1 LGKRNRG
8 NRLTMMH
15 MEHRLAQTQTQRL
28 MLTQKM
34 QQAIQMLQLNA
45 IELEQFVQ
53 QELETN
59 PVLEQLEQE
68 PNAEDLQPVPVEAS
82 DESGQFEDGSFDID
96 SYANQL
102 LDYRREGTDLSRGS
116 DMDGRRDF
124 YEQSITREE
133 SLSSQL
139 YQQLKLTA
147 PDEESFRVAERILGD
162 LDGRG
167 YFSGSLEE
175 VAAELS
181 ISMEEAERGL
191 RLVQSLEP
199 VGIGARDVVE
209 CLLLQ
214 IDSEYPAE
222 PQLKELVAEHLE
234 ALEHR
239 QIPKIAKAMKVTVER
254 IEELTHM
261 LAALNPWPGSGGSDG
276 PPQYVVPEII
286 VEKDDDEEE
295 YRVYLTDE
303 TSPVL
308 KISEDYRHMM
318 KTGNMPKPDKKFLRE
333 KMESAKWLIRN
344 LEQRKRT
351 ILRIATAIT
360 EVQKDFFDKGAEYI
374 KPLTLQ
380 EIADKVGVHEATVS
394 RTVRGKY
401 MQTPQG
407 LFEMKYF
414 FSPGLKKDGGDE
426 QSSKSVQTIIKKIF
440 EDEDKTKPLSDQKVA
455 DLLKSQGTNVA
466 RRTVTKY
473 REILGILPTN
483 LRRQYASK

>member
-1 LGKRNRG
+1 
-8 NRLTMMH
+8 MMH

-45 IELEQFVQ
+45 MELEQFVQ

-59 PVLEQLEQE
+59 PVLEQIIQE
-68 PNAEDLQPVPVEAS
+68 PDVADLQPTPKESA

-96 SYANQL
+96 LYADQMM
-102 LDYRREGTDLSRGS
+102 DYRREGQDLSRNPEA
-116 DMDGRRDF
+116 DGRRDF

-133 SLSSQL
+133 SLSARL

-147 PDEESFRVAERILGD
+147 QDDESYRIAERILGD
-162 LDGRG
+162 IDGRG

-175 VAAELS
+175 VAQELGVT
-181 ISMEEAERGL
+181 MEDAERGL
-191 RLVQSLEP
+191 KVIQSLDP
-199 VGIGARDVVE
+199 VGIGARDVIE

-214 IDSEYPAE
+214 IAAE
-222 PQLKELVAEHLE
+222 FPREHQLKELVSEHLE

-239 QIPKIAKAMKVTVER
+239 QIPKIAKAMKVTPER
-254 IEELTHM
+254 IEELTHL
-261 LAALNPWPGSGGSDG
+261 LATLNPWPGSGGSDG

-286 VEKDDDEEE
+286 VEKDEDEEE

-351 ILRIATAIT
+351 ILRIATAIV
-360 EVQKDFFDKGAEYI
+360 EVQKEFFDKGTEYI

-440 EDEDKTKPLSDQKVA
+440 DEEDKVKPLSDQKVA
-455 DLLKSQGTNVA
+455 DLLKVQGINVA

-473 REILGILPTN
+473 REILGVLPTN

>member
-1 LGKRNRG
+1 
-8 NRLTMMH
+8 MMH

-59 PVLEQLEQE
+59 PVLEQITPE
-68 PNAEDLQPVPVEAS
+68 S
-82 DESGQFEDGSFDID
+82 DTPDFDAAPAPAADDSGQFEDGSFDID
-96 SYANQL
+96 AFANQMP
-102 LDYRREGTDLSRGS
+102 DYHREGQDLSRNPEA
-116 DMDGRRDF
+116 DGRRDF

-133 SLSSQL
+133 SLSSRL

-147 PDEESFRVAERILGD
+147 PDDQAFRVAERILGD
-162 LDGRG
+162 IDGRG
-167 YFSGSLEE
+167 YFTGTLEE
-175 VAAELS
+175 VAQELAVS
-181 ISMEEAERGL
+181 VEEAERGL
-191 RLVQSLEP
+191 RLVQSLDP
-199 VGIGARDVVE
+199 VGIGARDVIE

-214 IDSEYPAE
+214 IQAEFPRE
-222 PQLKELVAEHLE
+222 PQLKELVAKHLE
-234 ALEHR
+234 ALERR
-239 QIPKIAKAMKVTVER
+239 QIPKIAKAMKVTPER

-261 LAALNPWPGSGGSDG
+261 LASLNPWPGNGGSEG

-286 VEKDDDEEE
+286 VEKDEDEEE
-295 YRVYLTDE
+295 YRVYLTDD

-318 KTGNMPKPDKKFLRE
+318 KTGNIPKPDKKFLRE

-351 ILRIATAIT
+351 ILRIATAIV
-360 EVQKDFFDKGAEYI
+360 EVQKDFFDKGTEYI

-440 EDEDKTKPLSDQKVA
+440 DEEDKTKPLSDQKVA
-455 DLLKSQGTNVA
+455 DQLKAQGINVA

-473 REILGILPTN
+473 REILGVLPTN